1 MVHENHLVGQ
11 WTPVCE
17 AVARLLSP
25 HAEVVLHDPGTDR
38 VLAIWNAFSGR
49 VAGDPSLLSEL
60 DGLRVTG
67 RDVYGPYPKSLP
79 DGRQLSSVSAVV
91 RDLSGQAVVVL
102 CINVDRTAFQDA
114 ARLLADFAAPTEGQP
129 RALFERDW
137 SETLNDIV
145 GAYVRDVGTPVDRL
159 SRTDRRALL
168 ARMDAVGIFSRRHSV
183 PVVARALRVSRSAI
197 YQLLAEVRKEPHV
210 DADAS

>member
-25 HAEVVLHDPGTDR
+25 HAEVVLHDPGTNR

-91 RDLSGQAVVVL
+91 RDLSGQAEVVL

-145 GAYVRDVGTPVDRL
+145 GPMCATWAPRSTA
-159 SRTDRRALL
+159 SRGRT
-168 ARMDAVGIFSRRHSV
+168 
-183 PVVARALRVSRSAI
+183 VARCWPAWMPWASSADGI
-197 YQLLAEVRKEPHV
+197 RCR
-210 DADAS
+210 